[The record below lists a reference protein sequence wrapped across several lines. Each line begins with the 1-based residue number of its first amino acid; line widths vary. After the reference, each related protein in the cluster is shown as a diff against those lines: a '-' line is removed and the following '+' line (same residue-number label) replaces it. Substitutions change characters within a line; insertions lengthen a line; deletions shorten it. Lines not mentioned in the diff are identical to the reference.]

1 MDFSS
6 CFCERSGVH
15 ESTTLTFDN
24 EHNRG
29 RGGISIVR
37 ADKLQTLTGIL
48 EVVPGVFK
56 ETTLGQIV
64 KSPYNELSMCSVTAV

>member
-24 EHNRG
+24 EHNRD
-29 RGGISIVR
+29 RGGISIVH

-48 EVVPGVFK
+48 EVVRGDIKKF
-56 ETTLGQIV
+56 
-64 KSPYNELSMCSVTAV
+64 